1 RMLTWWGKRERQQLL
16 EDFVLTTNK
25 NA

>member
-1 RMLTWWGKRERQQLL
+1 LTWWGKRERQQLL

>member
-1 RMLTWWGKRERQQLL
+1 TWWGKRERQQLL